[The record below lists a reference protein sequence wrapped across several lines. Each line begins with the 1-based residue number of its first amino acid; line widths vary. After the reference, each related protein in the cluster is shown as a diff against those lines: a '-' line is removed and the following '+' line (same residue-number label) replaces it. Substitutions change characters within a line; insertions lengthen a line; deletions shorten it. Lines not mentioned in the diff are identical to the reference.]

1 MTLRLLLA
9 DELYLA
15 AHDDVSGKP
24 RQAPR
29 AIGLAL
35 GAALLGELMLYGRI
49 TLGERTVVVV
59 ANHQPPRDALAHTI
73 LDSLLGER
81 QPHPVRTWITYLAQ
95 SATERV
101 AARLER
107 AGHL

>member
-1 MTLRLLLA
+1 LLA

-24 RQAPR
+24 RQAPS

-35 GAALLGELMLYGRI
+35 GAALLGELMLYGRV
-49 TLGERTVVVV
+49 TLGERGVVVV
-59 ANHQPPRDALAHTI
+59 VKHRPPSDALAHTI

-81 QPHPVRTWITYLAQ
+81 QVHSPQADMIPFMINL
-95 SATERV
+95 
-101 AARLER
+101 
-107 AGHL
+107 G